1 MLVNT
6 QGVRLLIL
14 VVPHWLSLLLGDL
27 LHAWLLLIKAKSV
40 NCAYTRDKRVLLL
53 LHRLGTLIE
62 LSKLL
67 HYRPL
72 LGNTGE
78 GCWIETDFL
87 HNLSAPYHARIH
99 LMLRLYKHLLA
110 I

>member
-14 VVPHWLSLLLGDL
+14 MVPHWLILLLWDL
-27 LHAWLLLIKAKSV
+27 LHAWLLLIKAKSI
-40 NCAYTRDKRVLLL
+40 NCAYTRNERVLLL
-53 LHRLGTLIE
+53 LHRLGALIE

-72 LGNTGE
+72 LRNTGQCCRVE
-78 GCWIETDFL
+78 IDFL
-87 HNLSAPYHARIH
+87 NYLSAPYHAGIH
-99 LMLRLYKHLLA
+99 LMLRLY
-110 I
+110 